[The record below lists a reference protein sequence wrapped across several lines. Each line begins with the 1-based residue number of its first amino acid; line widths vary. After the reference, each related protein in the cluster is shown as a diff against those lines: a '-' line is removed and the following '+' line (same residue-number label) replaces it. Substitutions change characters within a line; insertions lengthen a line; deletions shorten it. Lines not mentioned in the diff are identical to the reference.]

1 MSGVK
6 RIKQEVRSGYKAQS
20 DIGEEYIENVR
31 KAGVAPKLT
40 CMGCNGFYRG
50 SVKYCKNNHGVCS
63 ACLPGDKKQCPI
75 TGCGQSALVTL
86 DFPAELVKELK
97 FPVSC
102 KFKKYGCN
110 QENADEEVI
119 ADHEIE
125 CGYRKVPCFMVG
137 DCPDQPAMELEAHV
151 FSVHDDVRKYWDN
164 PGKWFLDECGDA
176 MKMWIDLEKKRK
188 SWLNG

>member
-1 MSGVK
+1 MNPELNSPLVGSRLCSLSVNVALHSILTKMSGIK
-6 RIKQEVRSGYKAQS
+6 RFKKEITSDSDHEAESDTGDE
-20 DIGEEYIENVR
+20 DIGKIR
-31 KAGVAPKLT
+31 KANVAPKLT

-63 ACLPGDKKQCPI
+63 ACLPGDKKECPV
-75 TGCGQSALVTL
+75 TGCGQNALVTL

-102 KFKKYGCN
+102 KFKKDGCD

-125 CGYRKVPCFMVG
+125 CGT
-137 DCPDQPAMELEAHV
+137 V
-151 FSVHDDVRKYWDN
+151 F
-164 PGKWFLDECGDA
+164 
-176 MKMWIDLEKKRK
+176 
-188 SWLNG
+188 